1 MLPLV
6 VMFVAGVFAVSGIV
20 DQTKAGCAAMTAP
33 NWSNPW
39 ATIAWLV
46 PVTFSTAGYV
56 TTCPLGATRRSPL
69 ITAVTATVFTLLTER
84 PVVLS
89 RIVTVNE
96 YDPTSLNV
104 TIVFLEALAP
114 LELKVATPP
123 AGEDVTVH
131 L

>member
-1 MLPLV
+1 
-6 VMFVAGVFAVSGIV
+6 
-20 DQTKAGCAAMTAP
+20 MTAP

-84 PVVLS
+84 PAGVQNRHGERVRPGLVECDHRVLGS
-89 RIVTVNE
+89 
-96 YDPTSLNV
+96 
-104 TIVFLEALAP
+104 ALAP